1 MPPGKPQGSGIVYAA
16 MASLGGVGISENVGR
31 GVAAAHAAGLLQQ
44 VIVYGRRGDALPDHL
59 VSVVG
64 FHPYKLFSWL
74 PARYYYFMKRQN
86 LARVAARYLRRHG
99 AALFHGLNNEC
110 LEALKVARDLG
121 AVSLVERHFCHPRH
135 NLEILSAEYRDRGI
149 VWPPP
154 SHPWL
159 KPWDHW
165 TQGMGRSLEEIALAD
180 YLMVPSQFAKDTFT
194 SRGTPP
200 EKVIF
205 QPQGVDLARFHPQA
219 TGDGVFRALFVG
231 LLCFRKG
238 LPYLLEAWDRL
249 NLPGAELL
257 LVGTVHDDV
266 KPFLA
271 RYRDRPNLKITGF
284 NADPAALFAGSSV
297 FCLPSLS
304 EGGAKVTYE
313 ALASGLPQ
321 IVTPEAGSVVQDGQ
335 EGLLIPPRQ
344 VEPLMAALERLYT
357 HPDQLQEM
365 SRLARQ
371 RAQEFTWEAYA
382 RRLVDFYRRA
392 LAQPRR

>member
-1 MPPGKPQGSGIVYAA
+1 MPLGKPKGSGVVYAA

-44 VIVYGRRGDALPDHL
+44 AIVYGRRGDAIPDHL
-59 VSVVG
+59 VTVLG

-74 PARYYYFMKRQN
+74 PARYYYFIKRQH
-86 LARVAARYLRRHG
+86 LARAAARYLRRHG

-110 LEALKVARDLG
+110 LEALTVARELG
-121 AVSLVERHFCHPRH
+121 AVLLVERHFCHPRH

-159 KPWDHW
+159 KSWDHW
-165 TQGMGRSLEEIALAD
+165 TQGMGRSLKEIDLAD
-180 YLMVPSQFAKDTFT
+180 YLMVPSQFAKDTFV

-205 QPQGVDLARFHPQA
+205 QPQGVDLGRFQPQPA
-219 TGDGVFRALFVG
+219 GDGVFRVLYVG

-249 NLPGAELL
+249 NLKGAELL

-271 RYRDRPNLKITGF
+271 RFRGRPDIKITGF

-313 ALASGLPQ
+313 ALAAGLPQ
-321 IVTPEAGSVVQDGQ
+321 VVTPEAGSVVQDGV

-344 VEPLMAALERLYT
+344 VEPLMAALEQLYS
-357 HPDQLQEM
+357 HQEQLEEM
-365 SRLARQ
+365 SRRARQ

-392 LAQPRR
+392 LASPRP